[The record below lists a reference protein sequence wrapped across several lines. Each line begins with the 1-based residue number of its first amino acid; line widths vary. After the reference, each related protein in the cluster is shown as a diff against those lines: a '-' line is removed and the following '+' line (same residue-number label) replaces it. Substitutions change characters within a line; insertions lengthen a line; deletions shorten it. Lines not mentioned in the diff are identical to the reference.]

1 MQIKTN
7 TRKWLAL
14 LSVLCLFGCNSTEK
28 VFNKPSVI
36 DIAKNEATAF
46 FMVHPEYTNS
56 KGKENLLFE
65 IFKSEVKKPENR
77 NKSILELLNESHSQL
92 VLLDHFEKNE
102 DIS

>member
-1 MQIKTN
+1 MLKKMN
-7 TRKWLAL
+7 VCKWLAMI
-14 LSVLCLFGCNSTEK
+14 SVLCLFGCNSTEK
-28 VFNKPSVI
+28 VLKPSMI

-77 NKSILELLNESHSQL
+77 HKSILELLNESHSQL
-92 VLLDHFEKNE
+92 VVLDHFEKNE